1 MKPRLHLQSLAASLP
16 TAESEAAGQLAHV
29 GMTLAPNDVIYNPR
43 LHLQSLTASLPAA
56 ESEAAGQLPHVLDVD
71 APVAAEKVP
80 LGQSLHATQPDA
92 SLNLPGVHALHPT
105 IEPMTPDRLL
115 K

>member
-16 TAESEAAGQLAHV
+16 
-29 GMTLAPNDVIYNPR
+29 
-43 LHLQSLTASLPAA
+43 AA
-56 ESEAAGQLPHVLDVD
+56 ESDAAGQLPHVLDVD
-71 APVAAEKVP
+71 APVAVEKVP

-105 IEPMTPDRLL
+105 IGGRSSVICACSVYPLHGQQPTADVVSILTVSCP
-115 K
+115 

>member
-16 TAESEAAGQLAHV
+16 AAA
-29 GMTLAPNDVIYNPR
+29 
-43 LHLQSLTASLPAA
+43 
-56 ESEAAGQLPHVLDVD
+56 SEAAGQLPHVLDVD

-92 SLNLPGVHALHPT
+92 SLYLPGVHAKQPGCGRQEKIILRQEEAAFRPVLHPA
-105 IEPMTPDRLL
+105 R
-115 K
+115 